1 MKNSFSVKK
10 YEFVIHG
17 GWQKTIFIL
26 NNIKCFY
33 KNLILCDFEFPGNEI
48 YGLIVD
54 SLGWSMSR
62 CRIKNVAIDLIG
74 IAIHNFYA
82 VDVKLNFII
91 HIFN

>member
-33 KNLILCDFEFPGNEI
+33 KNLILCDFEFPRNEI

-54 SLGWSMSR
+54 SLG
-62 CRIKNVAIDLIG
+62 
-74 IAIHNFYA
+74 
-82 VDVKLNFII
+82 
-91 HIFN
+91 